1 MGPSILTENLMADR
15 IMYDG
20 KNLDREVI
28 VIAGHATIGATGAPT
43 LVAADSKG
51 IASIT
56 RNSAGDY
63 TVVLQDTFPRFL
75 GGTIT
80 QYGSTSQD
88 LTFHIKSHTV
98 GTTKQFNFV
107 CKTANTATDPTSG
120 TELYWEIR
128 VKNSSQTY

>member
-1 MGPSILTENLMADR
+1 MGPLIFTEITMADR
-15 IMYDG
+15 ITYTAEA
-20 KNLDREVI
+20 LDRETV
-28 VIAGHATIGATGAPT
+28 VLFGHATIGATGAPT

-63 TVVLQDTFPRFL
+63 TVVLQDTYPRFL
-75 GGTIT
+75 GGEII

-98 GTTKQFNFV
+98 STTKQFNFV

-120 TELYWEIR
+120 TELYWIVR
-128 VKNSSQTY
+128 LKNSSQTY